1 MLNIIFGFVIKLSQ
15 KFYNFF
21 VNC

>member
-15 KFYNFF
+15 KFYNFS